1 MTIVKDK
8 RAQIVWVLF
17 TCILLNAFVCSLNHA
32 THVGFGLAMGQDA
45 FCVTGDDGGTGLGA
59 LPSDLHDLSQ
69 HALDCPLCS
78 SVFLAIVALF
88 ALACLGRRTTGATQ
102 LPPIERHGPRH
113 HWPALNPRAP

>member
-88 ALACLGRRTTGATQ
+88 ALAWLGRRTTGATP
-102 LPPIERHGPRH
+102 LPPIESHGPRH

>member
-45 FCVTGDDGGTGLGA
+45 FCVTGDDGGVGLGA

-88 ALACLGRRTTGATQ
+88 ALACLGRLTTGATP
-102 LPPIERHGPRH
+102 LPPIERHGPRL

>member
-8 RAQIVWVLF
+8 CTQIVWGLF

-45 FCVTGDDGGTGLGA
+45 FCVTGDDGGNGLGA
-59 LPSDLHDLSQ
+59 FPSGSHDLSQ
-69 HALDCPLCS
+69 HTPDCPLCS

-88 ALACLGRRTTGATQ
+88 ALAWLGRRRTGAIP

>member
-8 RAQIVWVLF
+8 RAQIIWVLF
-17 TCILLNAFVCSLNHA
+17 TCILLNAFTCSLNHA

-45 FCVTGDDGGTGLGA
+45 FCVTGDDGGTSVGA
-59 LPSDLHDLSQ
+59 LSSDAHDLSQ

-78 SVFLAIVALF
+78 SVFLAIVVLL
-88 ALACLGRRTTGATQ
+88 ALAWLGRRTKNATP
-102 LPPIERHGPRH
+102 LPLLERHGPRH